1 MRNIYVF
8 WVELNW
14 LEFVTYVLVP
24 TSMTLVILIYLYFNI
39 SLLKLSFDFDINLL
53 KKIDNNL
60 EKKHSTLNRL
70 LDKYCFKHCSTDN
83 ESDKEK
89 G

>member
-1 MRNIYVF
+1 M
-8 WVELNW
+8 
-14 LEFVTYVLVP
+14 
-24 TSMTLVILIYLYFNI
+24 
-39 SLLKLSFDFDINLL
+39 KLSFDFDINLL

-89 G
+89 GQ